1 MAAASS
7 LSVEQVE
14 NIGMHYYKTLRCWRK
29 NFMENQSKILALGF
43 NEKFIRTWEYYFDY
57 SAAGFKPRTLG
68 NYQIVLSRPG
78 NVSVF
83 SNPYKGF
90 PSAYQQY

>member
-7 LSVEQVE
+7 L
-14 NIGMHYYKTLRCWRK
+14 
-29 NFMENQSKILALGF
+29 SKILALGF
-43 NEKFIRTWEYYFDY
+43 NEKFIWTWEYYFDY

-90 PSAYQQY
+90 PSAYHQILILLSFN